1 MTMRKFNYNEIVILN
16 PLQTRYQMM
25 SSRVFIP
32 LYAAANDGIYRMN
45 RAKRVGGFAAMLG
58 TTIGIIVLAFIAI
71 FGIFLVSLSL
81 PASFSYPIDW
91 IPTLI
96 GVGLVAGSV
105 FGIIK
110 LVKIGKRFGKIT
122 NELEGELVVS
132 WSQVK
137 TITVMNV
144 RQENVA
150 NRPSLVLNTIA
161 PTYKEIGD
169 WHVLTIDG
177 RDIPI
182 PNVDDPYNKL
192 NYVKNRFNLNF
203 S

>member
-1 MTMRKFNYNEIVILN
+1 MKELNYNEIVILN

-45 RAKRVGGFAAMLG
+45 RAKRVGGFAAVLG
-58 TTIGIIVLAFIAI
+58 ITIGIIVLAFIAI

-110 LVKIGKRFGKIT
+110 LVKIGKRSGKIA

-177 RDIPI
+177 RDITI

>member
-16 PLQTRYQMM
+16 PLQTGYQMM

-45 RAKRVGGFAAMLG
+45 RRKFVTKYGPK
-58 TTIGIIVLAFIAI
+58 TIGIYMLGAFGALILLIGIAAYPFTQTTGMTSADGLIAI
-71 FGIFLVSLSL
+71 VIGGLMLYFARKNAKKMDQKINEEKGI
-81 PASFSYPIDW
+81 
-91 IPTLI
+91 
-96 GVGLVAGSV
+96 
-105 FGIIK
+105 
-110 LVKIGKRFGKIT
+110 
-122 NELEGELVVS
+122 EGELVVP
-132 WSQVK
+132 WNQVK
-137 TITVMNV
+137 TIIVMNA

-177 RDIPI
+177 RDITI
-182 PNVDDPYNKL
+182 PDVDDPYNKL

>member
-1 MTMRKFNYNEIVILN
+1 MRKFNYNEIVVLN

-45 RAKRVGGFAAMLG
+45 RRKFVTKYGPKTIGMYMLG
-58 TTIGIIVLAFIAI
+58 AFGALILLIGIGIVAYPFTSTTGMTSADGLIAI
-71 FGIFLVSLSL
+71 V
-81 PASFSYPIDW
+81 
-91 IPTLI
+91 I
-96 GVGLVAGSV
+96 GGLMLYFARKNAN
-105 FGIIK
+105 K
-110 LVKIGKRFGKIT
+110 LNQRISEEKGM
-122 NELEGELVVS
+122 EGEIVVP

-150 NRPSLVLNTIA
+150 NRPSLVLNTVA

-169 WHVLTIDG
+169 WHVLTTDG
-177 RDIPI
+177 NDIII

>member
-45 RAKRVGGFAAMLG
+45 RRKFVTKYGPK
-58 TTIGIIVLAFIAI
+58 TIGIYMLGAFGALILLIGIGMAAYPFTQTTGMTSADGLIAI
-71 FGIFLVSLSL
+71 VIGGLMLYFAIKNAKKMDQKVNEEKGI
-81 PASFSYPIDW
+81 
-91 IPTLI
+91 
-96 GVGLVAGSV
+96 
-105 FGIIK
+105 
-110 LVKIGKRFGKIT
+110 
-122 NELEGELVVS
+122 EGELVVP
-132 WSQVK
+132 WNQVK

-169 WHVLTIDG
+169 WHVLTTDG
-177 RDIPI
+177 RDITI

>member
-1 MTMRKFNYNEIVILN
+1 MRKFNYNEIVILN

-58 TTIGIIVLAFIAI
+58 ITIGIIVLAFIAI

-110 LVKIGKRFGKIT
+110 LVKIGKRFGKIA

-177 RDIPI
+177 RDITI